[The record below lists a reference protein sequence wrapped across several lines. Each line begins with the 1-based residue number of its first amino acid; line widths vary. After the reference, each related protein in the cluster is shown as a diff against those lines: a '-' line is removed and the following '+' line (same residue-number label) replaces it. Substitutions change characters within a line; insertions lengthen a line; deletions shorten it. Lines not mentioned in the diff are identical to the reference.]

1 MNVLIIGSA
10 PDAARAA
17 DWEMSVFDR
26 IITINNAWKVTNQWN
41 ELIFPYDFSD
51 ENKPSNVLNH
61 QKIVTE
67 DQFVFA
73 QNLFGGFVYAGATM
87 AFTAGYWSLA
97 QHQPSK
103 LCFLGC
109 NMYYKNKGNTHF
121 YGRGKPDPLRDD
133 ITLTSLKACSYRM
146 LILAKM
152 RGCDIV
158 SLSPGETNLH
168 VPQTS
173 LNELLGYQATF
184 LISESKVKQA
194 LKLEKRLNY
203 YVDDGRYWLKEKF
216 FCRDE
221 LQKLDQIW
229 IDALMSNSLH

>member
-1 MNVLIIGSA
+1 MNVLVIGSA
-10 PDAARAA
+10 PDAVRAA
-17 DWEMSVFDR
+17 KWEMSVFDQV
-26 IITINNAWKVTNQWN
+26 IAINNAWRVTNQWT

-51 ENKPSNVLNH
+51 EKKPSKLQDH

-67 DQFVFA
+67 DQFVLA

-87 AFTAGYWSLA
+87 AFTAGYWCLS

-109 NMYYKNKGNTHF
+109 NMHYKSKGQTHF
-121 YGRGKPDPLRDD
+121 YGRGQPDPLRDD
-133 ITLTSLKACSYRM
+133 ITLTSLQASSYRM

-152 RGCDIV
+152 QGCDII

-173 LNELLGYQATF
+173 FDEFLEYQATF
-184 LISESKVKQA
+184 RISETKVRQA
-194 LKLEKRLNY
+194 LEHEKKLNY
-203 YVDDGRYWLKEKF
+203 YVKDGRYWLDERL

-229 IDALMSNSLH
+229 IDALVPEAVN